1 MSIYSFIFY
10 SDRELAG
17 CIGLKSFDDHS
28 CEIKRFYVRPKFRG
42 HRLGEV
48 ILTKIIEDAR
58 EIGYTQILLDTF
70 PFLERAIHMYK
81 KHHFYEI
88 PSYNGNP
95 MKDLIYMKLDL
106 N

>member
-1 MSIYSFIFY
+1 
-10 SDRELAG
+10 
-17 CIGLKSFDDHS
+17 
-28 CEIKRFYVRPKFRG
+28 
-42 HRLGEV
+42 
-48 ILTKIIEDAR
+48 
-58 EIGYTQILLDTF
+58 
-70 PFLERAIHMYK
+70 MYK